1 MRQRSVRRHHAPSP
15 FHTPSALPRRVLLS
29 PLEVRVDA
37 TAQGS
42 TVLHPVGEI
51 ESATVPVF
59 RQAVAEIGPDQ
70 RVIIDMAGVPF
81 VDSCGIGALIGA
93 VRRVRELGGTI
104 AMAAVTN
111 PVGRVLNLTGLDRIV
126 EIAETVEQASDRL
139 EAPDNGSRPKGDR
152 IAI

>member
-1 MRQRSVRRHHAPSP
+1 MDR
-15 FHTPSALPRRVLLS
+15 
-29 PLEVRVDA
+29 
-37 TAQGS
+37 TARGS

-51 ESATVPVF
+51 ESATVPAF
-59 RQAVAEIGPDQ
+59 RQAVAQIGPDE

-93 VRRVRELGGTI
+93 VRRVREIGGTI
-104 AMAAVTN
+104 TVAAVSR

-126 EIAETVEQASDRL
+126 EIAETVEQAADRL
-139 EAPDNGSRPKGDR
+139 EGTESGSRPKGDR